1 MGILL
6 KFIITKIEMIH
17 NFFVWSF
24 SLLVWIIYFMIA
36 HVTLLA
42 SRKTLGQYFI
52 EHNCN
57 SQPLSNQFNNNFQ
70 MYLMDD
76 YTSN

>member
-1 MGILL
+1 MEILL
-6 KFIITKIEMIH
+6 KLIITKIEKIH
-17 NFFVWSF
+17 NFLAWNF

-36 HVTLLA
+36 HITLLV
-42 SRKTLGQYFI
+42 SRKTLGEYFI
-52 EHNCN
+52 EYNCN

>member
-1 MGILL
+1 MEILL
-6 KFIITKIEMIH
+6 KLIITKIEKIH
-17 NFFVWSF
+17 NFLVWNF

-36 HVTLLA
+36 HITLLV
-42 SRKTLGQYFI
+42 SRKTLGEYFI
-52 EHNCN
+52 EYNCN